1 MAPTRSPI
9 ARDIARQ
16 LMALESAS
24 SADPAAMQR
33 LCTRVSENLRYS
45 VGDDGYNALLSRV
58 QAHTNGEHPAL
69 ASILLVDRGAVRLGD
84 VTAAVSAHGVDAVR
98 TALESM
104 FTALVEVVSSLI
116 GADMVLNILDPD
128 DPGAAASSKGK
139 TP

>member
-16 LMALESAS
+16 LMAFESAG

-33 LCTRVSENLRYS
+33 LCTRVSENLRNS

-58 QAHTNGEHPAL
+58 QASTNGEHPAL
-69 ASILLVDRGAVRLGD
+69 AGILFVDRGSVRLGD
-84 VTAAVSAHGVDAVR
+84 VTAAVTAHGADAVS

-104 FTALVEVVSSLI
+104 FTALAEVLSGLI
-116 GADMVLNILDPD
+116 GADMVLSILH
-128 DPGAAASSKGK
+128 PGGAHPPAAGGGN

>member
-16 LMALESAS
+16 LMALESAGA
-24 SADPAAMQR
+24 ADPAALQR
-33 LCTRVSENLRYS
+33 LCTRVAENLRHS

-58 QAHTNGEHPAL
+58 QARTNGEHPAL
-69 ASILLVDRGAVRLGD
+69 ASILLVDRGAARLGD
-84 VTAAVSAHGVDAVR
+84 VTAAVTAHGVDAVR

-104 FTALVEVVSSLI
+104 FTALAEVLSSLI
-116 GADMVLNILDPD
+116 GADMVLNILDSGGPR
-128 DPGAAASSKGK
+128 PPAASRGN